1 MIEKTEGGARLR
13 DEMARVLAKHGVAYV
28 IDDLMAALDA
38 WCEADLAKALQDAAP
53 APLPA
58 LESLRDEW
66 IAMGEAEISSQMN
79 REQVAYHN
87 GEAEAYRCCGRDLD
101 AILTS
106 PAYTEEKKK

>member
-1 MIEKTEGGARLR
+1 MIEKTEGGARLELSLAR
-13 DEMARVLAKHGVAYV
+13 ALRRMAQKTRLSSLDVPILE
-28 IDDLMAALDA
+28 DAADA
-38 WCEADLAKALQDAAP
+38 LEAQDVAP

-66 IAMGEAEISSQMN
+66 IAMGEAEISSQMS